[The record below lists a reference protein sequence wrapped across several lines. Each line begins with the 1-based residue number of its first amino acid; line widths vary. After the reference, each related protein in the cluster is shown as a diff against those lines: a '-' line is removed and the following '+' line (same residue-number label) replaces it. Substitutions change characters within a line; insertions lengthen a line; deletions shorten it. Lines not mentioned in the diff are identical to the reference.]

1 MSREDNESLSI
12 RLNDLSS
19 QNVILKYG
27 NKAALQELADAY
39 ESYIINMFYGG
50 DNKHE
55 SLETI
60 QKLKAKHD
68 IK

>member
-1 MSREDNESLSI
+1 MDNDSVRIKVLE
-12 RLNDLSS
+12 LSS
-19 QNVILKYG
+19 ENTILKYS

-50 DNKHE
+50 DNKQE

-60 QKLKAKHD
+60 QKIKAKHD